1 MMRQQAAANFL
12 TVIVLL
18 VIGAVVLC
26 AGAGSLA
33 GYTFQWN
40 DGGLVAHNP
49 QAEANAARVTLL
61 AEQEAAAAKAKAD
74 KARIDADAENDARA
88 AAAMGKRLT
97 YIGLGAGVL
106 IACVGLALAA
116 VSWVNRRANETLPN
130 AAGLYP
136 VIVKPVAG
144 GVIIHDPNRA
154 IGPTTIYT
162 TPSLAGA
169 AMERAGLP
177 IGQATVDAP
186 LSGSEGA
193 HVQIASQAQAVQ
205 LMSAATR
212 PQSLFGVSEARKPED
227 TAKLITA
234 AINAGAGV
242 AGRLPKITVI
252 SDQAQI
258 SDFEQKLLECGE

>member
-1 MMRQQAAANFL
+1 MRQQSAANIL
-12 TVIVLL
+12 TVIILL
-18 VIGAVVLC
+18 AIIGAVIC
-26 AGAGSLA
+26 AGSASIA

-49 QAEANAARVTLL
+49 QAEANAARVALL
-61 AEQEAAAAKAKAD
+61 AQQEAARAKALAD
-74 KARIDADAENDARA
+74 KAAIDAQAENDARA

-106 IACVGLALAA
+106 IACVGLALAL
-116 VSWVNRRANETLPN
+116 VGWVNKRANETRPN
-130 AAGLYP
+130 AAGIFP

-144 GVIIHDPNRA
+144 GVIVHDPNRA

-162 TPSLAGA
+162 TPSIAGA
-169 AMERAGLP
+169 VAERAGLP

-186 LSGSEGA
+186 LSATEGA

-212 PQSLFGVSEARKPED
+212 PQALFGVSETRKPED

-234 AINAGAGV
+234 AISAGAGV
-242 AGRLPKITVI
+242 AGRLPKITI
-252 SDQAQI
+252 IDDPAQVAG
-258 SDFEQKLLECGE
+258 FEQKLLEASE